1 MWALAAGLLPDDGF
15 GGRGGQGLVGG
26 PGDEDLT
33 YSMLE
38 SHPAEL
44 GGLDPEAIAACIDE
58 CLSCIQACV
67 ACADAVSLNPIPET
81 SLRVSS

>member
-1 MWALAAGLLPDDGF
+1 MTGSAGEVAKDWS
-15 GGRGGQGLVGG
+15 
-26 PGDEDLT
+26 EDLVT
-33 YSMLE
+33 KTLHTMLE